1 MRPKLEFK
9 YPFAYFSLEKYS
21 KDDIELC
28 IASDGAEE
36 TIYLNFDEA
45 TQVKEWLEN
54 ALSSSVTDV
63 TSFK

>member
-1 MRPKLEFK
+1 MRPKLEFN

-28 IASDGAEE
+28 IASNGPKEMV
-36 TIYLNFDEA
+36 YLNFDEA
-45 TQVKEWLEN
+45 TQIKEWLEN
-54 ALSSSVTDV
+54 VLNASVDDS